1 MDKIDKIIAF
11 ENGELTEKEV
21 IELFQ
26 ELINTGEVWS
36 LQGSY
41 GRLAKQLIEAGLCNY
56 RKERILK
63 EYKNEESL

>member
-41 GRLAKQLIEAGLCNY
+41 GRLAKQLIDAGLCNY
-56 RKERILK
+56 RKETILK
-63 EYKNEESL
+63 EL